1 MTARAGHHQQHH
13 HYRAAYPAPARQ
25 LLWLMVE
32 LAIIGSDIQEVI
44 GSAIA
49 ILLLS
54 GGVIPLYA
62 GLFCVVSMHFCVAQS
77 V

>member
-1 MTARAGHHQQHH
+1 MHCQH
-13 HYRAAYPAPARQ
+13 RAAYPAPARQ

-54 GGVIPLYA
+54 GGVVPLW
-62 GLFCVVSMHFCVAQS
+62 GGMNISG
-77 V
+77 

>member
-1 MTARAGHHQQHH
+1 
-13 HYRAAYPAPARQ
+13 
-25 LLWLMVE
+25 MVE

-54 GGVIPLYA
+54 QGAIPLYA
-62 GLFCVVSMHFCVAQS
+62 GV
-77 V
+77 